1 MAPKSYLLTAPAP
14 PGIDASLLHPMAEP
28 FRGKFQSPRSRLPTD
43 GLGISNSFIP
53 TSWIGGQWL
62 FFHTLFMY
70 ARPATRFRCCVVYC
84 KGYVKNFQLHAS
96 QHARPRTLKQLH
108 TNTTTELFCLR
119 IATLGLEAKTPTA
132 TPHDQDP
139 SPFLVLQWRKEQLH
153 SSIPFRSL
161 ACYVH
166 LPCICGYRANN
177 AACACAVARQSRH
190 RIPWPIIEARL
201 LSLQAPDLPRI
212 EERILPLHRAWR
224 GWLKSPI
231 TK

>member
-1 MAPKSYLLTAPAP
+1 MHNARTTVQGPESWPRKATCLLRQPLPELMHLCCTQWQNR
-14 PGIDASLLHPMAEP
+14 
-28 FRGKFQSPRSRLPTD
+28 FRERFQSPGSRLPTD

-84 KGYVKNFQLHAS
+84 KGYVKKTFNSTQ
-96 QHARPRTLKQLH
+96 ARSPRTLKQLH

-139 SPFLVLQWRKEQLH
+139 SPFLVLQWRKEQCTH
-153 SSIPFRSL
+153 QYPSTPSHVTYIYL
-161 ACYVH
+161 AYAGIERTMQRVRV
-166 LPCICGYRANN
+166 LLLDRADTEF
-177 AACACAVARQSRH
+177 H
-190 RIPWPIIEARL
+190 GP
-201 LSLQAPDLPRI
+201 LSKPDF
-212 EERILPLHRAWR
+212 
-224 GWLKSPI
+224 
-231 TK
+231 